1 MFDPTSDSGLFS
13 DVRQDFLFAC
23 CLHGLVMES
32 NIESLLG
39 ETPMQTLPSSGR
51 HEKDQL
57 VSQFLTEPDRIETYV
72 GELEDMN
79 GNVGAIAMAISEVW
93 VAVKRL
99 QSRAKYLRL
108 F

>member
-39 ETPMQTLPSSGR
+39 ETPMQTLPSGGR
-51 HEKDQL
+51 YEKNQL
-57 VSQFLTEPDRIETYV
+57 VSQFLTEPDKIETYI

-79 GNVGAIAMAISEVW
+79 GNVGAIAMAISEVCCN
-93 VAVKRL
+93 VEDLGGANL
-99 QSRAKYLRL
+99 LR
-108 F
+108 